1 MQLEHSFTVPTS
13 VDAVWE
19 ALLDPERVAPC
30 MPGATLTG
38 VDGKKFTGKVKVKL
52 GPVSMQYK
60 GTGEYADTDAGT
72 RTVVIEASG
81 KDARGNGTASATVTL
96 RLTGDAAKTEGTT
109 TTDLTVTGKPAQFG
123 RGMISDVG
131 GKILEQFAANLADE
145 LAAPD
150 AAGATE
156 TAKPENTSGTSGSGT
171 SDTSAAAAAAPASGA
186 AATGAAAQRDSS
198 IGPSQAGPSQAG
210 RSGSASTSG
219 SAGPPH
225 PQAEQQ
231 AQARESEPLDLTEFA
246 GGAVAKRAVPLI
258 GAGAI
263 ATIVTIVILRIRKSR
278 AD

>member
-171 SDTSAAAAAAPASGA
+171 SDTSAAAA
-186 AATGAAAQRDSS
+186 
-198 IGPSQAGPSQAG
+198 
-210 RSGSASTSG
+210 
-219 SAGPPH
+219 
-225 PQAEQQ
+225 
-231 AQARESEPLDLTEFA
+231 
-246 GGAVAKRAVPLI
+246 
-258 GAGAI
+258 
-263 ATIVTIVILRIRKSR
+263 
-278 AD
+278 